1 VRVKRRVEQPPELT
15 HEQWTELVVQCL
27 TTDASSTD
35 RGGWGCLNKD
45 KMLFRIA
52 TLEKERVPNRVIF
65 MLQREGRIALKDNGY
80 YKYVPPVQPRTKR
93 RIADEGY

>member
-1 VRVKRRVEQPPELT
+1 
-15 HEQWTELVVQCL
+15 
-27 TTDASSTD
+27 
-35 RGGWGCLNKD
+35 
-45 KMLFRIA
+45 MLFRIA